1 MWNRVEGEGPG
12 MDGRSGNDVDGVASQ
27 KGGGMTRDDG
37 VSEVGQGDGGQ
48 VGLGDMMHLG

>member
-1 MWNRVEGEGPG
+1 M
-12 MDGRSGNDVDGVASQ
+12 DGVASQ

-37 VSEVGQGDGGQ
+37 VSEVGQGEGGQ